1 MDIKVTDF
9 YTEGRLG
16 IERIAEL
23 YNVLYGVKSVGLRF
37 FSVYGP
43 HEEAKGIYANI
54 VTQFLWEI
62 KKGKS
67 PVIYGDGSQKRDF
80 VFVKDIVNA
89 LILASKLEC
98 GYDIFNV
105 GTGKSYSFN
114 NVVDILN
121 NKLNTKIKPIYVK
134 IPMKNYIDCTLSDT
148 NKMKNIGYH
157 TEYNLER
164 GLDEYI

>member
-1 MDIKVTDF
+1 
-9 YTEGRLG
+9 LG

-54 VTQFLWEI
+54 VTQFLWEM

-80 VFVKDIVNA
+80 VFVKDIVKA
-89 LILASKLEC
+89 LMLVSKLEC

-121 NKLNTKIKPIYVK
+121 IKLNTNIKPTYVK
-134 IPMKNYIDCTLSDT
+134 IPMKNYIDCTLSDI
-148 NKMKNIGYH
+148 NKIKNIGYH